1 MARNDKR
8 IDAYLAIDSERD
20 YQDAGRGNA
29 NRDSSLP
36 ELTVG
41 EHILIM
47 RKLLNDAELAWYAP
61 QGSTDALEHVRKI
74 GGVATRCMEI
84 WGAPLRKPS

>member
-8 IDAYLAIDSERD
+8 IDAYLALDSERD

-29 NRDSSLP
+29 KRHEGRP

-41 EHILIM
+41 EHILILE
-47 RKLLNDAELAWYAP
+47 KLVADARVEWYKPDGRNTAI
-61 QGSTDALEHVRKI
+61 EHVRKI
-74 GGVATRCMEI
+74 GGVAVRCMELY
-84 WGAPLRKPS
+84 GAPLRAPA

>member
-1 MARNDKR
+1 MARTDKR

-29 NRDSSLP
+29 AGDGMTSIP
-36 ELTVG
+36 EHLLVM
-41 EHILIM
+41 E
-47 RKLLNDAELAWYAP
+47 KLLNDAKLAWYHP
-61 QGSTDALEHVRKI
+61 GGLMDALNHVRKI

-84 WGAPLRKPS
+84 HGAPLREPA